1 MEKKVILGGAFNPP
15 TIAHFSVAEQ
25 IINEIDDVEDIVFMP
40 VNSDYEKLEKPIE
53 NEHRY
58 NMLEM
63 ICKDNPKFNVS
74 RLELDYDRV
83 LTTIETLRILKEQYP
98 NNEIIFATGTDNLK
112 ELETW
117 NNCQDILN
125 EFKLIIF
132 ERGEDD
138 FDSIVKSSKFLLNNK
153 CRLIKLENNYKTNLS
168 STYLR
173 EKIRRNKNIKYL
185 TPDCIIEYINK
196 NHLYLNK

>member
-40 VNSDYEKLEKPIE
+40 VNSNYIKAEKPIK

-63 ICKDNPKFNVS
+63 ICRDNPKFNVS

-83 LTTIETLRILKEQYP
+83 LTTIETLKILKEKYP
-98 NNEIIFATGTDNLK
+98 DNEIIFATGTDNLQ

-117 NNCQDILN
+117 NNCQDILD

-132 ERGEDD
+132 ERGHDD
-138 FDSIVKSSKFLLNNK
+138 FDTIVGKSDFLKKNK
-153 CRLIKLENNYKTNLS
+153 NSLIKLENNYKTNLS
-168 STYLR
+168 STYVR
-173 EKIRRNKNIKYL
+173 EKLRRGKSIKYL
-185 TPDCIIEYINK
+185 TPDCIIDYINK
-196 NHLYLNK
+196 NNLYI

>member
-1 MEKKVILGGAFNPP
+1 MKKKVFLGGAFNPP
-15 TIAHFSVAEQ
+15 TIAHFSVAQQ
-25 IINEIDDVEDIVFMP
+25 IINEIENIESIIFLP
-40 VNSDYEKLEKPIE
+40 VNSNYKKAENPIE

-63 ICKDNPKFNVS
+63 VCKDNSKFNVS

-98 NNEIIFATGTDNLK
+98 NNEIIFVICIDNMK

-117 NNCQDILN
+117 NNCQDILD

-138 FDSIVKSSKFLLNNK
+138 FDSIIEESEFLKKNKSS
-153 CRLIKLENNYKTNLS
+153 LIKLENNYKTNLS
-168 STYLR
+168 STYVR
-173 EKIRRNKNIKYL
+173 EKIRKGKSIKYL

-196 NHLYLNK
+196 NNLYTE

>member
-1 MEKKVILGGAFNPP
+1 MKKKVFLGGAFNPP
-15 TIAHFSVAEQ
+15 TIAHFSVAQQ
-25 IINEIDDVEDIVFMP
+25 IINEIENIESIIFLP
-40 VNSDYEKLEKPIE
+40 VNSNYKKAENPIE

-63 ICKDNPKFNVS
+63 VCKDNSKFNVS

-98 NNEIIFATGTDNLK
+98 NNEIIFATGTDNMK

-117 NNCQDILN
+117 NNCQDILD

-138 FDSIVKSSKFLLNNK
+138 FDSIIEESEFLKKNKSS
-153 CRLIKLENNYKTNLS
+153 LIKLENNYKTNLS
-168 STYLR
+168 STYVR
-173 EKIRRNKNIKYL
+173 EKIRKGKSIKYL

-196 NHLYLNK
+196 NNLYTE

>member
-1 MEKKVILGGAFNPP
+1 MSKIVILGGAFNPP
-15 TIAHFSVAEQ
+15 TIAHFALAEQ
-25 IINEIDDVEDIVFMP
+25 VINEVEDIEKVVFMP
-40 VNSDYEKLEKPIE
+40 VNSNYKKAEKPIE

-63 ICKDNPKFNVS
+63 ICKDNQKLDIS
-74 RLELDYDRV
+74 RLELDYNRV
-83 LTTIETLRILKEQYP
+83 LTTIETLRILKEEYTD
-98 NNEIIFATGTDNLK
+98 NEIIFATGTDNLQ

-117 NNCQDILN
+117 NNSQDILD

-138 FDSIVKSSKFLLNNK
+138 FDSIVEESEFLKKNRSS
-153 CRLIKLENNYKTNLS
+153 LIKLENNYRTNLS
-168 STYLR
+168 STYVR
-173 EKIRRNKNIKYL
+173 EKLRRSKSVKYL

-196 NHLYLNK
+196 NNLYTI

>member
-1 MEKKVILGGAFNPP
+1 MKKLVVIGGAFNPP
-15 TIAHFSVAEQ
+15 TIAHFSLAEQ
-25 IINEIDDVEDIVFMP
+25 IVNEVEDLDKVVFMP
-40 VNSDYEKLEKPIE
+40 VNSNYKKAENPIE

-63 ICKDNPKFNVS
+63 VCKDNSKFNVS

-98 NNEIIFATGTDNLK
+98 NNEIIFATGTDNMK

-117 NNCQDILN
+117 NNCQDILD

-138 FDSIVKSSKFLLNNK
+138 FDSIIEESEFLKKNKSS
-153 CRLIKLENNYKTNLS
+153 LIKLENNYKTNLS
-168 STYLR
+168 STYVR
-173 EKIRRNKNIKYL
+173 EKIRKGKSIKYL

-196 NHLYLNK
+196 NNLYTE